1 MKLRTVVTLAR
12 ANERATRRRFD
23 PRGLRYH
30 LFVLLRVVR
39 DLDEREGRRA
49 SHVASALLALLL
61 TGLGVTGATPHA
73 PARQTGAGAS
83 TTGVLDR
90 IHTADRGQLQP
101 GDSRRPVPNPGSPR
115 PSTVLACAS
124 TPTLLAD
131 RGAL

>member
-12 ANERATRRRFD
+12 ANERAIRRRFD
-23 PRGLRYH
+23 PRGPRYH
-30 LFVLLRVVR
+30 LFVLARVVR

-61 TGLGVTGATPHA
+61 TGLGVTGAATHA
-73 PARQTGAGAS
+73 PARHAAAGAG

-90 IHTADRGQLQP
+90 LHIADRGQP
-101 GDSRRPVPNPGSPR
+101 PAGDTRRPVPSPGSPR
-115 PSTVLACAS
+115 PTTVLAYAA

>member
-61 TGLGVTGATPHA
+61 TGLGVTGTAPQA
-73 PARQTGAGAS
+73 PARHAAAGAG

-90 IHTADRGQLQP
+90 IHTADRGQPNP
-101 GDSRRPVPNPGSPR
+101 GDTRRPVPNPGSPR
-115 PSTVLACAS
+115 PTTVLAHAA
-124 TPTLLAD
+124 TPSLLAD

>member
-30 LFVLLRVVR
+30 LFVLLRLVR
-39 DLDEREGRRA
+39 DLDEREGRRT

-61 TGLGVTGATPHA
+61 TGLGVTGAGPGSA
-73 PARQTGAGAS
+73 SRPLSAGAAAS
-83 TTGVLDR
+83 GVLDR
-90 IHTADRGQLQP
+90 IHTAERGQPRP
-101 GDSRRPVPNPGSPR
+101 GDTRRPAPSPGQPR
-115 PSTVLACAS
+115 PTTVLAYGS
-124 TPTLLAD
+124 PPTFLPD